1 MLSSD
6 TVEQGIKD
14 VGQLAIL
21 VFNGLIIR
29 GIRHMKLKRYFGEK
43 LFCVIPS
50 NFDHEIVLFDTK
62 YPNSSYVQQ
71 IYQVDRVS
79 DLILSQMKYIPDIV
93 KNTKGINRL

>member
-6 TVEQGIKD
+6 TVEQDIKD
-14 VGQLAIL
+14 VGQLHIL
-21 VFNGLIIR
+21 VVNGPIIR
-29 GIRHMKLKRYFGEK
+29 GIPHIKLKRYYGEK

-62 YPNSSYVQQ
+62 YPNSSYVQR

-79 DLILSQMKYIPDIV
+79 DLISS
-93 KNTKGINRL
+93 T